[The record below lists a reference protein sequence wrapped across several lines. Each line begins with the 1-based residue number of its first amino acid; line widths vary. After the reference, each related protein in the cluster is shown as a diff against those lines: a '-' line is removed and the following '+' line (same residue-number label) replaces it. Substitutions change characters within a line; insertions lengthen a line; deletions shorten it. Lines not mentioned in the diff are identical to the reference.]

1 MLKIFNRILKIVSK
15 RRKITFLFFIF
26 VTFISSFLD
35 VVSIGLIIPFIG
47 LFLDYN
53 QTITILSKFNFFDL
67 SIEEPSVYYLIT
79 LVFISAIII
88 STLVRIFQSYYGTK
102 LGDMLRYEISS
113 NFYFK
118 LINLKFLNHNYI
130 NENNANSNIQKI
142 NFVSGF
148 ISSFLSFITHLINLV
163 FIGILIILVNAEL
176 LIYLLILAFTL
187 LLFNLFFRSL
197 LISNGKLISSSI
209 DERTKIL
216 NNTIGYLPFI
226 ILNNLSKFF
235 FSIFTKK
242 EYQISKSNLL
252 IVFFNKTPNLIYIS
266 VVTIIISIMVLYYK
280 LSLPDEIFITKI
292 TIFSGILIALM
303 RSLPQ
308 LINLQGSLSTLRSY
322 KKPTEDV
329 LTYINKFKNSH
340 YNLKK
345 KIIYQD
351 IKTIEF
357 KNLNYSYK
365 NENKKIILIKNL
377 NLKINKGDKIFI
389 YGESGSGKTTILK
402 LILGLL
408 KPDTGKI
415 YINSKKINYSIFS
428 SINKKIS
435 YVPQDIFLFNDSF
448 FNNLT
453 LGAHQIDHKKV
464 IKSCKI
470 VKIHNF
476 IFSKRKKY
484 NSEVS
489 HHARNISGGQKQR
502 IGIARALIR
511 EPEILVLDES
521 TNSMD
526 LKTEVQVF
534 KNIKKELK
542 DKTIICVS
550 HNKVLSNLF
559 DKCYVLKNNKLI
571 NAKKKNFNNIRY

>member
-1 MLKIFNRILKIVSK
+1 MLKVFNQILKIVSA

-26 VTFISSFLD
+26 ITFISSLVD
-35 VVSIGLIIPFIG
+35 VISIGLIIPFIG

-53 QTITILSKFNFFDL
+53 ETVAIVSKFNFLNL
-67 SIEEPSVYYLIT
+67 SLEEPGIYYLIT
-79 LVFISAIII
+79 ILFILTIII
-88 STLVRIFQSYYGTK
+88 STIIRIIQSYFGTR
-102 LGDMLRYEISS
+102 LSDMLRYEISS

-130 NENNANSNIQKI
+130 NENNASSNIQKI

-148 ISSFLSFITHLINLV
+148 ISSFLSFITHLLNLI
-163 FIGILIILVNAEL
+163 FIGVLIILINVEL
-176 LIYLLILAFTL
+176 LIYLLILAFSL
-187 LLFNLFFRSL
+187 LLFNQFFKNL
-197 LISNGKLISSSI
+197 LINNGKLISSSI

-226 ILNNLSKFF
+226 MLNNLTNFF
-235 FSIFTKK
+235 YSIFTKK
-242 EYQISKSNLL
+242 EYQISKSNLF

-266 VVTIIISIMVLYYK
+266 IVTIVISIMVLYYK
-280 LSLPDEIFITKI
+280 MSLPDEIFMTNI

-329 LTYINKFKNSH
+329 LQYINKFKVNH
-340 YNLKK
+340 YNFKK
-345 KIIYQD
+345 KIIYKN

-357 KNLNYSYK
+357 KNLNYNYK
-365 NENKKIILIKNL
+365 NKNKKIILIKNL
-377 NLKINKGDKIFI
+377 NIKINKGDKIFI
-389 YGESGSGKTTILK
+389 SGDSGSGKTTILK

-408 KPDTGKI
+408 KPDTGSV
-415 YINSKKINYSIFS
+415 YINSKKINYNIFS
-428 SINKKIS
+428 NINKKIS

-453 LGAHQIDHKKV
+453 LGADHADHKKV
-464 IKSCKI
+464 IKYCET
-470 VKIHNF
+470 VKIHDF
-476 IFSKRKKY
+476 ISRKRKKY

-489 HHARNISGGQKQR
+489 HYARNISGGQKQR

-526 LKTEVQVF
+526 QKTELQVF

-550 HNKVLSNLF
+550 HNKNLSKLF
-559 DKCYVLKNNKLI
+559 DKYYILKNNKLI
-571 NAKKKNFNNIRY
+571 NAKKKNFNNTRY